1 MKVGR
6 QIARS
11 IKANARHQKL
21 SKNRAKGKHLDMKVL
36 DSGILAKAGKI
47 LGVKGCGES
56 NR

>member
-1 MKVGR
+1 MKAGR

-21 SKNRAKGKHLDMKVL
+21 SKNRAKRKYSDMKVL
-36 DSGILAKAGKI
+36 DSGILSKAGKI
-47 LGVKGCGES
+47 LGVKGCGET